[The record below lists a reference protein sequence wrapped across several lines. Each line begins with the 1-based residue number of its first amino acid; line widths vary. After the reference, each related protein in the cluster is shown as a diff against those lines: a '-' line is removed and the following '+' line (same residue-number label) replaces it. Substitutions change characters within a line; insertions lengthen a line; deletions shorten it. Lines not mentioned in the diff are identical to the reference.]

1 MSDTIEQIAARVR
14 ETREAIGITA
24 AEVAATVGL
33 SEALYNQYENGEVDI
48 PIGFLTGFSEAY
60 DIPLTSLITG
70 EEPKLSS
77 YTVTPAGKGLHVQ
90 RYPGYEYR
98 ALAHKF
104 VHKKCEPFYVT
115 VLPEEGDVKMNAH
128 VGHEFDYILEGKIRV
143 TIGEKSVDLV
153 AGDSI
158 YYDSAYM
165 HGIQAM
171 DGSPAKFLAI
181 VLK

>member
-1 MSDTIEQIAARVR
+1 M
-14 ETREAIGITA
+14 
-24 AEVAATVGL
+24 
-33 SEALYNQYENGEVDI
+33 
-48 PIGFLTGFSEAY
+48 
-60 DIPLTSLITG
+60 
-70 EEPKLSS
+70 
-77 YTVTPAGKGLHVQ
+77 
-90 RYPGYEYR
+90 
-98 ALAHKF
+98 
-104 VHKKCEPFYVT
+104 T

-143 TIGEKSVDLV
+143 TIGEKSVDLS

-165 HGIQAM
+165 HGIQAL